1 MEYSISSYLN
11 GQGKGS
17 GALPGKMMDQGLLK
31 NKLEGYFSFLQP
43 LEGVLKL
50 WGPIL
55 PFRNPAGEGNLYL
68 TKLT

>member
-31 NKLEGYFSFLQP
+31 NKLEGYFSFCPKTL
-43 LEGVLKL
+43 
-50 WGPIL
+50 GPYPY
-55 PFRNPAGEGNLYL
+55 PFRNSAGES
-68 TKLT
+68 